1 MVTDIDVKL
10 QPLGQALI
18 QAHQWLSASLL
29 NLMHERGHRE
39 LTRTHLTFFNSLNC
53 GMTHASDVA
62 RRMGI
67 TRQAVYKVTKE
78 LQKLGI
84 LELVDDPEDGRQ
96 KIISMTKRG
105 ERIALDA
112 RECLDLI
119 EAQLAGQIGRRNL
132 EILKTV
138 LAKDWGPVIEGDCSE
153 PGPKAVE

>member
-1 MVTDIDVKL
+1 MAADFDVKL
-10 QPLGQALI
+10 LPLGQALI

-29 NLMHERGHRE
+29 NLMHERGHPE
-39 LTRTHLTFFNSLNC
+39 LTSAHLTFFNSLNC
-53 GMTHASDVA
+53 GMTHASEVA

-67 TRQAVYKVTKE
+67 SRQAVYKVTKE

-112 RECLDLI
+112 RECLELV
-119 EAQLAGQIGRRNL
+119 EAQLADQIGRRNL
-132 EILKTV
+132 DVLRAA
-138 LAKDWGPVIEGDCSE
+138 LAKDWGPVIEGN
-153 PGPKAVE
+153 